1 MSNQGRQ
8 ECERLERFEFL
19 SEKKGLGKSLDDFKQ
34 ELREQ
39 QNNKHTN
46 E

>member
-8 ECERLERFEFL
+8 ECGGLEIFEFL

-34 ELREQ
+34 ALRTTEQ
-39 QNNKHTN
+39 QTH
-46 E
+46 